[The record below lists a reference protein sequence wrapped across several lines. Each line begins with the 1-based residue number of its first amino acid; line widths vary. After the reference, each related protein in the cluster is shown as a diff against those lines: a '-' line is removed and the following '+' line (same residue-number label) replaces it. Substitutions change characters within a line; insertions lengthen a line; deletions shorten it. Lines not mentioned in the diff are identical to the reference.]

1 MSITKNSETGEIQ
14 NQLSHIKNAV
24 KALEKNAK
32 YGSYGNFLHDLGK
45 IDSSITK
52 LQGMLIGAHSVMKKY
67 DRILVPYDGSQY
79 AKKALIEALEIA
91 KAFQSKVYILT
102 VFEIAS
108 DVPPGFL
115 HDVINKKLNKI
126 KRDIMTSNKFFNKT
140 KLQRQIDEYKKYG
153 VEVEVEAVIG
163 RATNS
168 ILKFSKSN
176 KIELIVIGSKGL
188 TGMSKIGTLGS
199 VSRKVSEEAKC
210 PVLIIR

>member
-1 MSITKNSETGEIQ
+1 MSTIKNSESGEIQ
-14 NQLSHIKNAV
+14 NQISRIKDAV
-24 KALEKNAK
+24 KAMEKNAR
-32 YGSYGNFLHDLGK
+32 YGSHGNFLHNLEK
-45 IDSSITK
+45 IDASITK
-52 LQGMLIGAHSVMKKY
+52 LQGMLIGAHSVMRKY
-67 DRILVPYDGSQY
+67 NRILVPYDGSRY
-79 AKKALIEALEIA
+79 AKSALIEALEIA
-91 KAFQSKVYILT
+91 KAFQSKVYVLT

-115 HDVINKKLNKI
+115 HDIINKKLNKI

-140 KLQRQIDEYKKYG
+140 KLQRQIDEYKKHG
-153 VEVEVEAVIG
+153 VDVEVEAVIG

-168 ILKFSKSN
+168 ILKFSKNN

-210 PVLIIR
+210 PVLLIR